1 MEIISRSND
10 VMDHDDCVIK
20 RDLYPQ
26 KMHPC
31 SKISVVYNFLFLKI
45 FVVYQKKY
53 IIDVIAQAKVKVEI
67 KYVLAIISF
76 ARKCFRVVRHRMKF
90 LQEVMG
96 ETSQWPVYY
105 HVRSPPNTLD
115 SRNASIFHSSPKFID
130 RRFL

>member
-31 SKISVVYNFLFLKI
+31 SKISVVYHFLFLKI

-76 ARKCFRVVRHRMKF
+76 ATKCFRVVRHRMKF
-90 LQEVMG
+90 C
-96 ETSQWPVYY
+96 
-105 HVRSPPNTLD
+105 R
-115 SRNASIFHSSPKFID
+115 K
-130 RRFL
+130 